1 MSRRKKDPL
10 RELTKEEREWL
21 ERIGHS
27 QTEPASH
34 VVRAR
39 QILFV
44 ADGNNYTEAARLSGR
59 KSGDAVSQL
68 VSRFNREGLAALEP
82 KHGGGPQ
89 VTYGAEERERIL
101 QEVRRPPI
109 PETDGTATW
118 SLQTLQQRLRSMPDG
133 LPEVSTYT
141 IWTVLQEAGYSWQ
154 QSRSWCETGQATRK
168 RKGGTVIVTDPDTE
182 AKKT

>member
-21 ERIGHS
+21 ERISRS

-34 VVRAR
+34 VVRAQ
-39 QILFV
+39 QILLV
-44 ADGNNYTEAARLSGR
+44 ADRHNYTEAARLSGR
-59 KSGDAVSQL
+59 RSGDAVSQL
-68 VSRFNREGLAALEP
+68 VSRFNWEGLAAIEP
-82 KHGGGPQ
+82 GHGGGPQ
-89 VTYGAEERERIL
+89 VTYGVEERERIL
-101 QEVRRPPI
+101 QEMRRQPV

-118 SLQTLQQRLRSMPDG
+118 SLQTLQQRLRAMPDG

-141 IWTVLQEAGYSWQ
+141 IWTVLQEAGFSWQ
-154 QSRSWCETGQATRK
+154 KSRSWCDTGQVIRK
-168 RKGGTVIVTDPDTE
+168 RKGGPVLVTDPDTE